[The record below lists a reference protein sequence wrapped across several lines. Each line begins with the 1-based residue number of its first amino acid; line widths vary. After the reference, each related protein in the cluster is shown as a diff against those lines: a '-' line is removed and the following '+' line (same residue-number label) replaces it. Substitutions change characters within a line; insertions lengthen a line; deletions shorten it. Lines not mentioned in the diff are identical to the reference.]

1 MTTTLPTRAIS
12 PRVATRAASLR
23 VAGGPD
29 LTATADI
36 RGSLVGALARPAGGP
51 VARRRSR
58 RRLGPGRRIPYGAAL
73 GPALLFVAWGLASA
87 TGVLDARVLSAPWTV
102 VTTASDLIADGRL
115 LSNLLTS
122 AQRAFLG
129 LALGVGLGTVLALLS
144 GLTRVGEALV
154 DGPVQ
159 LKRAIPTL
167 ALIPLLILWF
177 GIGEE
182 MKVLTIALGVV
193 IPVYVHTHAALRT
206 IDARYVEL
214 AETVRLS
221 RWQFVQKV
229 ALPGALP
236 GFLMGVRLAVTGAWL
251 ALVVVEQINATS
263 GIGYMMSLARSY
275 GQTEII
281 LLGLVVYG
289 LFGLASDAAV
299 RLIER
304 RTLSWRRILAG

>member
-1 MTTTLPTRAIS
+1 
-12 PRVATRAASLR
+12 
-23 VAGGPD
+23 
-29 LTATADI
+29 
-36 RGSLVGALARPAGGP
+36 PA
-51 VARRRSR
+51 VRRSP
-58 RRLGPGRRIPYGAAL
+58 RRLGPGRRIPYGLAL
-73 GPALLFVAWGLASA
+73 GPALLIAVWAVASA
-87 TGVLDARVLSAPWTV
+87 TGALDARVLSAPWTV
-102 VTTASDLIADGRL
+102 VITARDLIADGRL

-129 LALGVGLGTVLALLS
+129 LALGVGFGTVLALLS

-159 LKRAIPTL
+159 IKRAIPTL

-177 GIGEE
+177 GIGEQ

-214 AETVRLS
+214 AETVRLT
-221 RWQFVQKV
+221 RWQFIRKV
-229 ALPGALP
+229 ALPGAMP
-236 GFLMGVRLAVTGAWL
+236 GFLMGLRLAVTGAWL

-263 GIGYMMSLARSY
+263 GIGHMMSLARSY

-289 LFGLASDAAV
+289 LFGLASDSAV